1 MVIDEQMLSNM
12 IGSSVGMYPKD
23 VEKMLVMN
31 KVLAPA
37 PEYTLDQL
45 VEGVFVG
52 LNQNPTFTQ
61 EYASWLEQ
69 IVTTLT
75 F

>member
-1 MVIDEQMLSNM
+1 MVIDAQMLSNM
-12 IGSSVGMYPKD
+12 IGSSVGMYPND
-23 VEKMLVMN
+23 VAEMLVRN
-31 KVLAPA
+31 KVLLPA

-45 VEGVFVG
+45 VKGVLLG
-52 LNQNPTFTQ
+52 LNQNPDFFQ
-61 EYASWLEQ
+61 EYTSWMEQ

>member
-1 MVIDEQMLSNM
+1 MLSNM
-12 IGSSVGMYPKD
+12 IGSSVGMYPND
-23 VEKMLVMN
+23 VAEMLVRN
-31 KVLAPA
+31 NVLAPA
-37 PEYTLDQL
+37 PDYTLNQL
-45 VEGVFVG
+45 VQGVFIG

-61 EYASWLEQ
+61 EYTSWLEQ